1 MAKTSRDA
9 RKHIREWS
17 EFFRDGKMIAGT
29 IVDEFVAR
37 RKESKYLKQSLNRL
51 IARGFV
57 KERGGKFSPTD
68 SGVRFFR
75 RHAGGRRSPARWDGK
90 WRLITFDVP
99 GNYSRQRDQL
109 RALLKE
115 FDFYLLQKSVWI
127 CPSYIADEFWRL
139 VVDCDLDKYCKAMLV
154 DIIEGDA
161 ELRKH
166 FKQLTG

>member
-9 RKHIREWS
+9 RKHIKEWS
-17 EFFRDGKMIAGT
+17 EFFKDNKAITETVVDG
-29 IVDEFVAR
+29 FLAR
-37 RKESKYLKQSLNRL
+37 HKKNKYLKQSLNRL

-57 KERGGKFSPTD
+57 KERGGKFSPTE

-75 RHAGGRRSPARWDGK
+75 RHAAGGRKSSARWDGK

-99 GNYSRQRDQL
+99 GNYSKERDQL

-139 VVDCDLDKYCKAMLV
+139 VVGYKLDKYCKAMLV

-166 FKQLTG
+166 FKK